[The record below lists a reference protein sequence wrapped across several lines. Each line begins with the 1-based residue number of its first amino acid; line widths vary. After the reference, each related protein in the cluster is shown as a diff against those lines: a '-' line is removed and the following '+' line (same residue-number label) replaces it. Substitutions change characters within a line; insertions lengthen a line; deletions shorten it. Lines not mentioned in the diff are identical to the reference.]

1 MKVLSL
7 FSGVGG
13 FDMGLEAAGM
23 TTVFQCEI
31 DKHAR
36 SVLEYHWPDV
46 PKWDDVS
53 TLTGAH
59 ILEMTGGVDVVAWG
73 SPCQDLS
80 LAGKRAGLTGERSGL
95 FHEGIRIIKELR
107 ELSNGQ
113 SPTWSIW
120 ENVVGALSSNGGA
133 DFGEV
138 LHEMDEAGACFSEW
152 SVLDAQYFGVPQRRR
167 RVFVTTCFNSDTSL
181 RCPEPLLPVSQSL
194 RGNSAEGGEQ
204 GQGAT
209 RETQDRIGTS
219 GQWAAGSTPGGVL
232 TTSVTSKWHK
242 GTGGPSG
249 SEHYNLVV
257 EPMSFDTQFGS
268 NANVFV
274 DQTPTLKASQQ
285 PPSVAYPIQ
294 DGREIEKNQNGLGV
308 GEDGDPMYTLDQT
321 GAQSVAYPIDT
332 RNALRDPDKRDA
344 VNRQGL
350 GIGEDGD
357 PSPTLTHVFI
367 PAVAYSIREDAKAN
381 NFSATE
387 IETARALQALQP
399 SVQSHHAQTFITQ
412 EADPLIFENSYRDGI
427 RMGKQGLSQTL
438 SAKMGT
444 GGLNTPMIAQEV
456 KPSGIIGS
464 DIVGPLMASDYKF
477 PQQQQVDENKVI
489 VQGVAPM
496 LVVRR
501 LTPLECE
508 RLMGWPDQHTAQG
521 ANGIISDSQRFKMC
535 GNGVASPVAA
545 WIARHIL
552 AV

>member
-59 ILEMTGGVDVVAWG
+59 ILEMTGGVDLVAWG

-95 FHEGIRIIKELR
+95 FHQGIRIIKELR

-138 LHEMDEAGACFSEW
+138 LYEMDEAGACFSEW

-167 RVFVTTCFNSDTSL
+167 RVFVTTCFDSGTSL
-181 RCPEPLLPVSQSL
+181 RCPEPLLPVSQGL
-194 RGNSAEGGEQ
+194 RGDFATGGEQ

-219 GQWAAGSTPGGVL
+219 GQWAAGSTPSGIL

-257 EPMSFDTQFGS
+257 EP
-268 NANVFV
+268 
-274 DQTPTLKASQQ
+274 
-285 PPSVAYPIQ
+285 
-294 DGREIEKNQNGLGV
+294 
-308 GEDGDPMYTLDQT
+308 
-321 GAQSVAYPIDT
+321 
-332 RNALRDPDKRDA
+332 
-344 VNRQGL
+344 
-350 GIGEDGD
+350 
-357 PSPTLTHVFI
+357 
-367 PAVAYSIREDAKAN
+367 VAYSIREDAKAN

-456 KPSGIIGS
+456 TSGIVGS
-464 DIVGPLMASDYKF
+464 DDLVGSLAARDYKGVGN
-477 PQQQQVDENKVI
+477 QYVQENKVV
-489 VQGVAPM
+489 VQGAVPM

-508 RLMGWPDQHTAQG
+508 RLMGWPDNHTSQG
-521 ANGIISDSQRFKMC
+521 TNGVISDSQRFKMC

>member
-1 MKVLSL
+1 
-7 FSGVGG
+7 
-13 FDMGLEAAGM
+13 
-23 TTVFQCEI
+23 
-31 DKHAR
+31 
-36 SVLEYHWPDV
+36 
-46 PKWDDVS
+46 
-53 TLTGAH
+53 
-59 ILEMTGGVDVVAWG
+59 
-73 SPCQDLS
+73 
-80 LAGKRAGLTGERSGL
+80 
-95 FHEGIRIIKELR
+95 
-107 ELSNGQ
+107 
-113 SPTWSIW
+113 
-120 ENVVGALSSNGGA
+120 
-133 DFGEV
+133 
-138 LHEMDEAGACFSEW
+138 
-152 SVLDAQYFGVPQRRR
+152 
-167 RVFVTTCFNSDTSL
+167 VFVTTCFNSDTSL

-194 RGNSAEGGEQ
+194 RGDSATGGEQ

-219 GQWAAGSTPGGVL
+219 GQWAAGSTPGGIL

-257 EPMSFDTQFGS
+257 EP
-268 NANVFV
+268 
-274 DQTPTLKASQQ
+274 
-285 PPSVAYPIQ
+285 
-294 DGREIEKNQNGLGV
+294 
-308 GEDGDPMYTLDQT
+308 
-321 GAQSVAYPIDT
+321 
-332 RNALRDPDKRDA
+332 
-344 VNRQGL
+344 
-350 GIGEDGD
+350 
-357 PSPTLTHVFI
+357 
-367 PAVAYSIREDAKAN
+367 VAYSIREDAKAN

-489 VQGVAPM
+489 VQGVAPT

-521 ANGIISDSQRFKMC
+521 TNGVISDSQRFKMC